1 VVSAPALRVP
11 STQAKLATAAAPS
24 HGERAI
30 EGLFRRDRFKE
41 EQRFDTTSQ
50 RSAARESAA
59 FESGK
64 LDDCRKDFVP
74 WASYGKQMTRR
85 RIDARVELEFLRATE
100 AAAIVSG
107 KLVGRGDK
115 NAVDQAAVDAMRG
128 VLGEVDI
135 DGVVVIG
142 EGEKDEAPMLY
153 IGEHVGTG
161 DGPKM
166 DVAVDP
172 IDGTTIASKGGS
184 GAISVVAAAERGS
197 LFHTHIAYMDK
208 IIVGEKAKGAI
219 SLDASVEENVRSVAR
234 AMGRPVEEITVAV
247 LERPRNDEYVRRL
260 REIGAR
266 VRLFGDGDI
275 ATGIIAALEERSRI
289 DMLIGIGGATEG
301 VVAACAIKC
310 LGGDMQGRLWLRQ
323 GEAEIAKEEGI
334 DPQRL
339 LLLDDLCNSDLSM
352 LVATGVTDGELLQGV
367 SYVRGSAYTQSIIIS
382 SLTNTM
388 RMVDGKHDLKFFV
401 GLAALNGLSST
412 TLLKEHATS

>member
-1 VVSAPALRVP
+1 
-11 STQAKLATAAAPS
+11 
-24 HGERAI
+24 
-30 EGLFRRDRFKE
+30 
-41 EQRFDTTSQ
+41 
-50 RSAARESAA
+50 
-59 FESGK
+59 
-64 LDDCRKDFVP
+64 
-74 WASYGKQMTRR
+74 MTRR

-115 NAVDQAAVDAMRG
+115 NGVDQAAVDAMRT

-172 IDGTTIASKGGS
+172 IDGTTLASKGGH

-208 IIVGEKAKGAI
+208 IIVGKAARGTI
-219 SLDASVEENVRSVAR
+219 SIDASVEENVRAVAK
-234 AMGRPVEEITVAV
+234 AMGRPVNEIMVAV
-247 LERPRNDEYVRRL
+247 LERSRNDELVRRL
-260 REIGAR
+260 RELGAR

-275 ATGIIAALEERSRI
+275 ANGLIAALEERSRI
-289 DMLIGIGGATEG
+289 DMLMGIGGATEG
-301 VVAACAIKC
+301 VVAACAIKS
-310 LGGDMQGRLWLRQ
+310 LGGDMQGRLWLRE
-323 GEAEIAKEEGI
+323 GEAEVAKREGI
-334 DPQRL
+334 DPDRVL
-339 LLLDDLCNSDLSM
+339 TLDDLCKSDLSM
-352 LVATGVTDGELLQGV
+352 LAATGVTDGELLEGV

-382 SLTNTM
+382 SLTNTT
-388 RMVDGKHDLKFFV
+388 RKVDGKHDLQSF
-401 GLAALNGLSST
+401 LNLSSVNGISSST
-412 TLLKEHATS
+412 MPKEQPTS

>member
-1 VVSAPALRVP
+1 
-11 STQAKLATAAAPS
+11 
-24 HGERAI
+24 
-30 EGLFRRDRFKE
+30 
-41 EQRFDTTSQ
+41 
-50 RSAARESAA
+50 
-59 FESGK
+59 
-64 LDDCRKDFVP
+64 
-74 WASYGKQMTRR
+74 MTRR

-115 NAVDQAAVDAMRG
+115 NGVDQAAVDAMRG

-172 IDGTTIASKGGS
+172 IDGTTLASKGGL

-208 IIVGEKAKGAI
+208 IIVGKAAKGAI
-219 SLDASVEENVRSVAR
+219 SIDASVEENVRNVAR

-247 LERPRNDEYVRRL
+247 LERPRNDAYVRQL

-275 ATGIIAALEERSRI
+275 ANGIIAALEERSRI
-289 DMLIGIGGATEG
+289 DMLLGIGGATEG

-310 LGGDMQGRLWLRQ
+310 LGGDMQGRLWLRD
-323 GEAEIAKEEGI
+323 GEDAIAREEGI
-334 DPQRL
+334 DPSKVL
-339 LLLDDLCNSDLSM
+339 HLDDLCQSDLSM

-388 RMVDGKHDLKFFV
+388 RMVDGKHDLQAFV
-401 GLAALNGLSST
+401 NLDALNGLSST
-412 TLLKEHATS
+412 TLLKEHVPS

>member
-1 VVSAPALRVP
+1 M
-11 STQAKLATAAAPS
+11 
-24 HGERAI
+24 
-30 EGLFRRDRFKE
+30 
-41 EQRFDTTSQ
+41 TS
-50 RSAARESAA
+50 
-59 FESGK
+59 
-64 LDDCRKDFVP
+64 
-74 WASYGKQMTRR
+74 R

-115 NAVDQAAVDAMRG
+115 KGVDQAAVDAMRG

-172 IDGTTIASKGGS
+172 IDGTTLAAKDGH
-184 GAISVVAAAERGS
+184 GAIAVVAAAERGS

-208 IIVGEKAKGAI
+208 IIVGRQCKGLVSI
-219 SLDASVEENVRSVAR
+219 DASVRENVSAVAK

-247 LERPRNDEYVRRL
+247 LERPRNDELVREL
-260 REIGAR
+260 RELGAR

-275 ATGIIAALEERSRI
+275 ANGVIAALEERSRI
-289 DMLIGIGGATEG
+289 DMLMGIGGATEG
-301 VVAACAIKC
+301 VVAACAVKC
-310 LGGDMQGRLWLRQ
+310 LGGDMQGRLWLRD
-323 GEAEIAKEEGI
+323 GEDALAKKEGI
-334 DPQRL
+334 DPRKVL
-339 LLLDDLCNSDLSM
+339 SLDDLCRSDLAM
-352 LVATGVTDGELLQGV
+352 LCATGVTDGELLQGV

-382 SLTNTM
+382 SLTDTM
-388 RMVDGKHDLKFFV
+388 RLVDGRHNLDKFV
-401 GLAALNGLSST
+401 KLAHVNGTTSSN
-412 TLLKEHATS
+412 LLKEHATS

>member
-1 VVSAPALRVP
+1 MKS
-11 STQAKLATAAAPS
+11 
-24 HGERAI
+24 
-30 EGLFRRDRFKE
+30 
-41 EQRFDTTSQ
+41 
-50 RSAARESAA
+50 
-59 FESGK
+59 
-64 LDDCRKDFVP
+64 
-74 WASYGKQMTRR
+74 R

-115 NAVDQAAVDAMRG
+115 NGVDQAAVDAMRG

-172 IDGTTIASKGGS
+172 IDGTTLAAKGGH

-208 IIVGEKAKGAI
+208 IIVGKAAKGVI
-219 SLDASVEENVRSVAR
+219 SIDASVEENVRAVA
-234 AMGRPVEEITVAV
+234 AALGRPVNEITVAI
-247 LERPRNDEYVRRL
+247 LERPRNDDYVRQL

-275 ATGIIAALEERSRI
+275 ANGIIAALEERSRI
-289 DMLIGIGGATEG
+289 DILMGIGGATEG

-310 LGGDMQGRLWLRQ
+310 LGGDMQGRLWVRDS
-323 GEAEIAKEEGI
+323 EASIPAEEGI
-334 DPQRL
+334 DPDKVL
-339 LLLDDLCNSDLSM
+339 TLDDLCRSDLAM
-352 LVATGVTDGELLQGV
+352 LAATGVTDGELLQGV

-382 SLTNTM
+382 SLTDTM
-388 RMVDGKHDLKFFV
+388 RMVEGKHDLKSFV
-401 GLAALNGLSST
+401 NLSNVNGLTVT

>member
-1 VVSAPALRVP
+1 
-11 STQAKLATAAAPS
+11 
-24 HGERAI
+24 
-30 EGLFRRDRFKE
+30 
-41 EQRFDTTSQ
+41 
-50 RSAARESAA
+50 
-59 FESGK
+59 
-64 LDDCRKDFVP
+64 
-74 WASYGKQMTRR
+74 MTRR

-115 NAVDQAAVDAMRG
+115 NGVDQAAVDAMRR

-172 IDGTTIASKGGS
+172 IDGTTLASKGGH
-184 GAISVVAAAERGS
+184 GAIAVVAAAERGS

-208 IIVGEKAKGAI
+208 IIVGKAAKGAI
-219 SLDASVEENVRSVAR
+219 SIDASVEENVRNVAR

-247 LERPRNDEYVRRL
+247 LERPRNDDYVRQL

-275 ATGIIAALEERSRI
+275 ANGIIAALEERSRI
-289 DMLIGIGGATEG
+289 DMLLGIGGATEG
-301 VVAACAIKC
+301 VGAACAIKC
-310 LGGDMQGRLWLRQ
+310 LGGDMQGRLWLRD
-323 GEAEIAKEEGI
+323 GEDAIAREEGI
-334 DPQRL
+334 DPSKVL
-339 LLLDDLCNSDLSM
+339 HLDDLCQSDLSM

-388 RMVDGKHDLKFFV
+388 RMVDGKHDLQAFV
-401 GLAALNGLSST
+401 NLDALSGLSST
-412 TLLKEHATS
+412 TLLKEHVPS

>member
-1 VVSAPALRVP
+1 
-11 STQAKLATAAAPS
+11 
-24 HGERAI
+24 
-30 EGLFRRDRFKE
+30 
-41 EQRFDTTSQ
+41 
-50 RSAARESAA
+50 
-59 FESGK
+59 
-64 LDDCRKDFVP
+64 
-74 WASYGKQMTRR
+74 MTRR

-115 NAVDQAAVDAMRG
+115 IGVDQAAVDAMRT

-172 IDGTTIASKGGS
+172 IDGTTLAAKGGH
-184 GAISVVAAAERGS
+184 GAIAVVAAAERGS
-197 LFHTHIAYMDK
+197 LFHTHVAYMDK
-208 IIVGEKAKGAI
+208 IIVGKAARGRI
-219 SLDASVEENVRSVAR
+219 SIDAPVEDNVRAVAQ

-247 LERPRNDEYVRRL
+247 LERPRNDELVRQL
-260 REIGAR
+260 RELGAR

-275 ATGIIAALEERSRI
+275 ANGLIAALEERSRI
-289 DMLIGIGGATEG
+289 DMMMGIGGATEG

-310 LGGDMQGRLWLRQ
+310 LGGDMQGRLWLRE
-323 GEAEIAKEEGI
+323 GEADVARGEGI
-334 DPQRL
+334 DPAAL
-339 LLLDDLCNSDLSM
+339 LTLDDLCRSDLAM

-367 SYVRGSAYTQSIIIS
+367 SYLRGSAYTQSIIIS

-388 RMVDGKHDLKFFV
+388 RMVDGKHDLQSFAK
-401 GLAALNGLSST
+401 LSNANGT
-412 TLLKEHATS
+412 HAMPILKEQATR

>member
-1 VVSAPALRVP
+1 M
-11 STQAKLATAAAPS
+11 
-24 HGERAI
+24 
-30 EGLFRRDRFKE
+30 
-41 EQRFDTTSQ
+41 TS
-50 RSAARESAA
+50 
-59 FESGK
+59 
-64 LDDCRKDFVP
+64 
-74 WASYGKQMTRR
+74 R

-115 NAVDQAAVDAMRG
+115 NGVDQAAVDAMRG

-135 DGVVVIG
+135 DGIVVIG

-172 IDGTTIASKGGS
+172 IDGTTLAAKGGH

-208 IIVGEKAKGAI
+208 IIVGRACKGVVSI
-219 SLDASVEENVRSVAR
+219 EASVSENVRAVAK

-247 LERPRNDEYVRRL
+247 LERPRNDELVRQL

-275 ATGIIAALEERSRI
+275 ANGVIAALEERSRI
-289 DMLIGIGGATEG
+289 DMLMGIGGATEG
-301 VVAACAIKC
+301 VVAACAVKC
-310 LGGDMQGRLWLRQ
+310 LGGDMQGRLWLRD
-323 GEAEIAKEEGI
+323 GEDAIAKEEGL
-334 DPQRL
+334 DPNKVL
-339 LLLDDLCNSDLSM
+339 SLDDLCRSDLAM
-352 LVATGVTDGELLQGV
+352 LCATGVTDGELLQGV

-382 SLTNTM
+382 SLTDTM
-388 RMVDGKHDLKFFV
+388 RMVDGKHDLVKFTKL
-401 GLAALNGLSST
+401 GRSNGSAATITSQSP
-412 TLLKEHATS
+412 KEHATS

>member
-1 VVSAPALRVP
+1 MS
-11 STQAKLATAAAPS
+11 
-24 HGERAI
+24 
-30 EGLFRRDRFKE
+30 
-41 EQRFDTTSQ
+41 
-50 RSAARESAA
+50 
-59 FESGK
+59 
-64 LDDCRKDFVP
+64 
-74 WASYGKQMTRR
+74 RR

-153 IGEHVGTG
+153 IGEQIGTG

-172 IDGTTIASKGGS
+172 IDGTTLASKGGH

-208 IIVGEKAKGAI
+208 IIVGKAARGVI
-219 SLDASVEENVRSVAR
+219 SIDASVEDNVRAVAK
-234 AMGRPVEEITVAV
+234 AMGRPVTEITVAL
-247 LERPRNDEYVRRL
+247 LERPRNDDTVRRL
-260 REIGAR
+260 RELGAR

-275 ATGIIAALEERSRI
+275 ANGIIAALEERSRI
-289 DMLIGIGGATEG
+289 DLLMGIGGATEG
-301 VVAACAIKC
+301 VVAACAVKC
-310 LGGDMQGRLWLRQ
+310 LGGDMQARLWLRD
-323 GEAEIAKEEGI
+323 GEDVVAKREGL
-334 DPQRL
+334 DPGAVL
-339 LLLDDLCNSDLSM
+339 GLDDLCRSDLAM
-352 LVATGVTDGELLQGV
+352 LAATGVTDGELLQGV

-382 SLTNTM
+382 SLTHTT
-388 RMVDGKHDLKFFV
+388 RMVDGKHDLQSFANLSSV
-401 GLAALNGLSST
+401 NGLT
-412 TLLKEHATS
+412 HARPQGAESPA

>member
-1 VVSAPALRVP
+1 
-11 STQAKLATAAAPS
+11 
-24 HGERAI
+24 
-30 EGLFRRDRFKE
+30 
-41 EQRFDTTSQ
+41 
-50 RSAARESAA
+50 
-59 FESGK
+59 
-64 LDDCRKDFVP
+64 
-74 WASYGKQMTRR
+74 MTRR

-115 NAVDQAAVDAMRG
+115 NGVDQAAVDAMRG

-172 IDGTTIASKGGS
+172 IDGTTLASKGGH

-208 IIVGEKAKGAI
+208 IIVGKAAKGAI
-219 SLDASVEENVRSVAR
+219 SIDASVEENVRNVAR

-247 LERPRNDEYVRRL
+247 LERPRNDDYVRQL

-275 ATGIIAALEERSRI
+275 ANGIIAALEERSRI
-289 DMLIGIGGATEG
+289 DMLLGIGGATEG

-310 LGGDMQGRLWLRQ
+310 LGGDMQGRLWLRD
-323 GEAEIAKEEGI
+323 GDDEIAREEGI
-334 DPQRL
+334 DASKVL
-339 LLLDDLCNSDLSM
+339 HLDDLCQSDLSM

-388 RMVDGKHDLKFFV
+388 RMVDGKHDLQAFV
-401 GLAALNGLSST
+401 NLDALNGLSST
-412 TLLKEHATS
+412 TLLKEHVPS